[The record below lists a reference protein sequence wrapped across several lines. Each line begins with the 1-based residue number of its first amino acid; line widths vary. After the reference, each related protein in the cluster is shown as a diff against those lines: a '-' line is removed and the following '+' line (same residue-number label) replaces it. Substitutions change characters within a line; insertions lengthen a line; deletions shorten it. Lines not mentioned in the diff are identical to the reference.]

1 MIIGTIFGLLFAVLA
16 VVFLIFALK
25 KSGAVKINGKK
36 TFATQKDKTVA
47 TVSGVLAGVMA
58 LMLVLVPMSFH
69 TVDTG
74 EIAVVKHLGKAKAV
88 RTSGTYFD
96 LWLTE
101 DYVKY
106 DATVQT
112 INISTG
118 AYSKDAQSMDINMTV
133 QYQINAEQGLEIAE
147 KYGSLNTLSNRIES
161 VSIERVKSVLSSY
174 SAMTIIETR
183 AVISPEVEEVIQSTI
198 SDNYFVTI
206 VAVVLTNI
214 DFSDEFEQTVEDKMI
229 AEQQVLTAEYEK
241 EKAIV
246 AAQQQLEVARLQAQ
260 AVVAAAEA
268 DAQAV
273 KLVAEAEAQSIAL
286 KSVEVARM
294 LGFTITETE
303 QEEGVSYAIDFTG
316 KSEEEIGLISSYLR
330 YAEYL
335 SKWDG
340 VLPTTYV
347 VTDGN
352 GASIMIPVQ

>member
-1 MIIGTIFGLLFAVLA
+1 MIIGS
-16 VVFLIFALK
+16 IFALLFVVLGVAFLVVALK
-25 KSGAVKINGKK
+25 KTGAVKINGKK
-36 TFATQKDKTVA
+36 TFATQKDRTVA
-47 TVSGVLAGVMA
+47 TVCGVLAGVMA
-58 LMLVLVPMSFH
+58 VMLALVPMSFH

-96 LWLTE
+96 LWLT
-101 DYVKY
+101 DNYVKY

-133 QYQINAEQGLEIAE
+133 QYQINAEQGIEIAE
-147 KYGSLNTLSNRIES
+147 KYGSLSTLSNRIES

-183 AVISPEVEEVIQSTI
+183 AVISPEVEQVIQNTI
-198 SDNYFVTI
+198 SDHYFVTI

-214 DFSDEFEQTVEDKMI
+214 DFSDEFEKTVEDKMI

-294 LGFTITETE
+294 LGFTINETKGE
-303 QEEGVSYAIDFTG
+303 DGSSYSIDFTG
-316 KSEEEIGLISSYLR
+316 RSEQEIALISSYLR

-340 VLPTTYV
+340 TLPSTYV